1 MRGTGR
7 LSHLRNDLYCVE
19 CDVELYY
26 TIPYRS
32 FIALRISLAVSS
44 LSPILTSAVSAAV
57 ANDEMWSGTV
67 DRLTAP
73 GHVTQR
79 RVANCRRCRFHRQ
92 NVTSR
97 RIARALSI
105 IRSTQFH
112 FRCTIQPPPH
122 RACVKH
128 CTLTRR
134 AVARRSLI
142 YCRLCTSL
150 VVRLIV
156 LCGIYCT
163 NIDCIGETYCRPGPT
178 TYCPRLKITPET
190 LIFHDGL

>member
-1 MRGTGR
+1 MIRNCRSINSAGARYSATR
-7 LSHLRNDLYCVE
+7 RKLPPLPLSSTE
-19 CDVELYY
+19 CDVPPHCTRAEHHSLDA
-26 TIPYRS
+26 IP
-32 FIALRISLAVSS
+32 FPVHH
-44 LSPILTSAVSAAV
+44 SAA
-57 ANDEMWSGTV
+57 A
-67 DRLTAP
+67 AP
-73 GHVTQR
+73 R
-79 RVANCRRCRFHRQ
+79 
-92 NVTSR
+92 
-97 RIARALSI
+97 ARASN
-105 IRSTQFH
+105 
-112 FRCTIQPPPH
+112 
-122 RACVKH
+122 H